1 MRRLAARWLLAAALV
16 VAQLGIHA
24 HALSH
29 LGNALSGHD
38 GGIHQTKHDPAS
50 CLAFEAAAGAA
61 VAPSGL
67 ILGGEAPDA
76 SRGSPPPIRSFPRSR
91 SLASRAGRR
100 LSVPDLPVK

>member
-29 LGNALSGHD
+29 LSDALSGHD
-38 GGIHQTKHDPAS
+38 GGVQQTKHDPAS

-67 ILGGEAPDA
+67 TLGGETPDA
-76 SRGSPPPIRSFPRSR
+76 VAGLASADPLLPSIALSRF
-91 SLASRAGRR
+91 ASRAPPS
-100 LSVPDLPVK
+100 LS

>member
-1 MRRLAARWLLAAALV
+1 MRRLAARWLLALALV

-29 LGNALSGHD
+29 LGDALSGND

-67 ILGGEAPDA
+67 ALGGEAPAAVADPLLPSIA
-76 SRGSPPPIRSFPRSR
+76 LSRF
-91 SLASRAGRR
+91 ASRAPPP
-100 LSVPDLPVK
+100 LS

>member
-1 MRRLAARWLLAAALV
+1 MCRLAARWLLAAALV

-29 LGNALSGHD
+29 LDKALHGHD
-38 GGIHQTKHDPAS
+38 GAIHQTGHDPAS

-67 ILGGEAPDA
+67 TLVGDAPDA
-76 SRGSPPPIRSFPRSR
+76 VAGLASADPLLPVIARSR
-91 SLASRAGRR
+91 FASRAPPL
-100 LSVPDLPVK
+100 LS

>member
-1 MRRLAARWLLAAALV
+1 MRRLAARWLLALALV

-29 LGNALSGHD
+29 LGDALSGND

-67 ILGGEAPDA
+67 TLGGEAPAAVAGLA
-76 SRGSPPPIRSFPRSR
+76 SADPLLPSIALSR
-91 SLASRAGRR
+91 FASRAPPI
-100 LSVPDLPVK
+100 LS

>member
-1 MRRLAARWLLAAALV
+1 MRRLAARCLLAAALV

-67 ILGGEAPDA
+67 TLGGEGPDA
-76 SRGSPPPIRSFPRSR
+76 VAGFACADPLLPSIALSRF
-91 SLASRAGRR
+91 ASRAPPLR
-100 LSVPDLPVK
+100 S

>member
-1 MRRLAARWLLAAALV
+1 MRRLAARWLLALALV

-29 LGNALSGHD
+29 LGDALSGND

-67 ILGGEAPDA
+67 AFGGETPDA
-76 SRGSPPPIRSFPRSR
+76 VAGLASADPLLPSIALSRF
-91 SLASRAGRR
+91 ASRAPPI
-100 LSVPDLPVK
+100 LS